1 MTNEFHRV
9 LQGGQQNK
17 FLKYSCLCCCS
28 KLKLLRNLKLGFV
41 ACIEKTRFDHEIL
54 SIATTKQRA
63 KLNPHVPRTHEAPNH
78 KIGYGSSAALER
90 GYCFI
95 AKTLAN
101 SIFEDMA
108 DQKGGFLLYK
118 IKGQLILLPIFF

>member
-1 MTNEFHRV
+1 MSR
-9 LQGGQQNK
+9 L
-17 FLKYSCLCCCS
+17 LKQIEKAAQFRIRLCCS
-28 KLKLLRNLKLGFV
+28 V
-41 ACIEKTRFDHEIL
+41 DEKQLDHEIL

-108 DQKGGFLLYK
+108 DQKRGFP
-118 IKGQLILLPIFF
+118 PI